1 MLEFSIYISTSL
13 ISKERSLLTFQR
25 QRLWSQENGAEPLE
39 VDGVERCPAHEK
51 EQWRSGVTKPE
62 FQHKGDCITC

>member
-1 MLEFSIYISTSL
+1 MLEFSISTSL
-13 ISKERSLLTFQR
+13 ISKERSLSTFQR

-39 VDGVERCPAHEK
+39 VDGVEERCPAHEK